1 MQKLLEIVVWVSF
14 GVCVA
19 VTTYNVLEKE
29 SLNNRITE
37 IQTTQSVI
45 QEQQNEM
52 LNILDQ
58 CLTPAICSR

>member
-1 MQKLLEIVVWVSF
+1 MQKLLEIVVWVLF

-29 SLNNRITE
+29 SLSNRITE

-45 QEQQNEM
+45 QEQQNEI
-52 LNILDQ
+52 LNILD
-58 CLTPAICSR
+58 